1 MSSVQFK
8 DGKYFLTDS
17 ERTELLLDVRTP
29 LANRS
34 RIHSQRITQRGVV
47 EFPLASIVNAS
58 TQKIFKKTAVSM
70 AELVIYLRIVA
81 RLLRKP
87 QIHKILR
94 IGQWSPLT
102 EALAEILPKFNP
114 ENKFYC
120 LSETR
125 PLGKIS
131 SVNFMFAE
139 GGEYLLPEDRFD
151 TIIFPQSLLPLEVM
165 LATKTHGKVYFV
177 AQSVEESLRP
187 QAKKFQLTLQSA
199 LFELEISPELR
210 QEFKRQTPQGQLEEK
225 KAEIAQIV
233 VKLPNVLKERNSR
246 LDEYITEVIQAE
258 KLLAKIFPA
267 LHSDTIKFNFNLLKE
282 YLIDL
287 RLGNGSVA
295 RLSRQYEVLVEDL
308 MDS

>member
-87 QIHKILR
+87 QIHNVLR
-94 IGQWSPLT
+94 IGQWSPLA

-114 ENKFYC
+114 DNKFYC

-139 GGEYLLPEDRFD
+139 GGEYLLPENRFD
-151 TIIFPQSLLPLEVM
+151 TIIFPQSMLPLEVM
-165 LATKTHGKVYFV
+165 LATKPHGRVYFV

-187 QAKKFQLTLQSA
+187 QTKKFQLTLQSA
-199 LFELEISPELR
+199 LFELEISPELQ

-225 KAEIAQIV
+225 KAEIAQII
-233 VKLPNVLKERNSR
+233 VKLPSVLKERNSR
-246 LDEYITEVIQAE
+246 LDEYITEVTQAE
-258 KLLAKIFPA
+258 KLLTKIFPA